1 MNMFRDRTPRSNP
14 LRAGILAIAL
24 GLAVAMAWAMPVDAE
39 EMEVADLTGK
49 HVAFLV
55 GDGFHDLETL
65 APMAHLVNRGAQVT
79 VIGVEPAV
87 FQAYNSDVKVRIH
100 TSVNDVSIDDFDGMV
115 IPGGRSPAWLREHE
129 EIVDF
134 VREFVEAGK
143 VVAAICHGPQVLVS
157 AGVMDGVNA
166 TCVGGISDELTEAG
180 ANYEDAPVM
189 RDGNIITSRIP
200 NDLPVFNVAI
210 EEALAEG

>member
-1 MNMFRDRTPRSNP
+1 MNMLRGRAARSKP
-14 LRAGILAIAL
+14 LRAGILAVAL

-87 FQAYNSDVKVRIH
+87 FQAYNSDVKVRVH
-100 TSVNDVSIDDFDGMV
+100 TSVNDVSVDDFDGMV

-134 VREFVEAGK
+134 AREFVEAGK

-180 ANYEDAPVM
+180 ANYEDAPVI

>member
-180 ANYEDAPVM
+180 ANYEDAPVI